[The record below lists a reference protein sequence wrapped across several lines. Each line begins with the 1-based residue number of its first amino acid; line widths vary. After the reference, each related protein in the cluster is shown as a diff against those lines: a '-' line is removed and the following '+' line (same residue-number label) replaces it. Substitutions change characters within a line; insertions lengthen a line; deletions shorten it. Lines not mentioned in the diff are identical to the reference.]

1 MRFGDLLYETWHA
14 LSANKGRSLLTILGI
29 VIGIAAVI
37 AMTSLIGGI
46 QNMLIGELGLAQAR
60 QVSISVSSPE
70 PVDFDD
76 VEHLAK
82 GMPDYEILTGSG
94 MTSVETTL
102 ADGTKSYAQIVAV
115 KPDFFTANGSKVAEG
130 RFFTASEEAAAARL
144 ALVDQSSVKELF
156 GNADVEAVGKTLH
169 LGNDDFTI
177 VGVIESSSLMSYGV
191 TVYLPYTTAE
201 TRVGGMYGVS
211 QIIGFAREG
220 TDMDRLTEATK
231 SYVASYF
238 NVSPEDGVY
247 VYALDSMI
255 KQMESM
261 MASFSLLM
269 GAVASIS
276 LFVGGI
282 GIMNMML
289 TNVTERIR
297 EIGLRKSLGA
307 RRRDITKQFLLESI
321 MLCVAGGV
329 FGILFG
335 FLAAWGLGGVI
346 GMVQAGMTVT
356 PVLAPGVVALA
367 VGVCVLIGVVF
378 GYYPA
383 RRAAKLDPVESLRYQ

>member
-1 MRFGDLLYETWHA
+1 MKFGDLLYETWHA
-14 LSANKGRSLLTILGI
+14 LSANKGRSFLTILGI

-60 QVSISVSSPE
+60 QVSISVNTMGFI
-70 PVDFDD
+70 DFDD
-76 VEHLAK
+76 VNQLAK
-82 GMPDYEILTGSG
+82 GMPEYDLLTASA
-94 MTSVETTL
+94 MTSAETTA
-102 ADGTKSYAQIVAV
+102 ADGSTAHAQVVAV
-115 KPDFFTANGSKVAEG
+115 KPDFFTANGTKLAAG
-130 RFFTASEEAAAARL
+130 RFFTASEEASGARL
-144 ALVDQSSVKELF
+144 VLVDQASLKELF
-156 GNADVEAVGKTLH
+156 GNADIEAVGKTLR
-169 LGNDDFTI
+169 LGTDDFTI
-177 VGVIESSSLMSYGV
+177 VGVVESSSLMSYGI
-191 TVYLPYTTAE
+191 TVYAPFTTAE
-201 TRVGGMYGVS
+201 TRIGGVSGVS
-211 QIIGFAREG
+211 QIIGFAKEG
-220 TDMDRLTEATK
+220 VDIERLTETTK
-231 SYVASYF
+231 TYVASYF
-238 NVSPEDGVY
+238 GVSPEEGVY
-247 VYALDSMI
+247 VYSLDSVI
-255 KQMESM
+255 KEMQTM
-261 MASFSLLM
+261 MSAFSLIM

-321 MLCVAGGV
+321 TLCVVGGL

-346 GMVQAGMTVT
+346 GMVQAGMSVT
-356 PVLAPGVVALA
+356 PVLSVQVVALA

-383 RRAAKLDPVESLRYQ
+383 RRAAKLDPVESLRFQ